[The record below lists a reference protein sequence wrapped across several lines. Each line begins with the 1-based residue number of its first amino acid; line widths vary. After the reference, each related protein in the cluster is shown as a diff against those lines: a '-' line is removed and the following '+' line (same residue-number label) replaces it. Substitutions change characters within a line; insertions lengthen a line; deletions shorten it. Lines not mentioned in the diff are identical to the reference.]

1 MTFRSGAL
9 LRLSGSE
16 MRAFLIPAAITA
28 AAAGAL
34 IWYVTKDRD
43 AVTTLRF
50 TAGSEAGEYYDFATA
65 LAAVVDQPGSG
76 LVIEVMPSAGAVE
89 NAERLATGAADIGLI
104 QSDTQT
110 PATVRAIA
118 PIFPETLHIVAR
130 TDSGIR
136 TVADIAGKRVALMP
150 RGSGSNAVFARIMA
164 HYGMDEN
171 DYRVAHLAPAEAIA
185 ALRAGEADVMA
196 RVIALGNGPMRELLR
211 DPGMQLVALD
221 QAEAIQMFAPALR
234 RIEIPRG
241 ALNGWPP
248 VPAQDTEALGVDAIL
263 VAGAQ
268 VPEARVKRLTELLFA
283 SRNLLL
289 ELDEQTAFLG
299 QGTSPDLLGLPLH
312 PGARAYF
319 DADKPQFFVEY
330 TDQIALGL
338 TIAALAASAIWQAKS
353 WMEQRQKNR
362 SDAYNETMVKVI
374 DELRGPVSPARLD
387 EIEASVFDV
396 LRKTLDDIDHDRLA
410 PEMLPAFDL
419 LWRAAGTLI
428 SARRTEMAE
437 SPAATGPVPAAA
449 VFEAMGRPA

>member
-1 MTFRSGAL
+1 
-9 LRLSGSE
+9 
-16 MRAFLIPAAITA
+16 MRAFLIPAAIMI

-34 IWYVTKDRD
+34 IWYVTTDRD

-65 LAAVVDQPGSG
+65 LATVVDQPGSG
-76 LVIEVMPSAGAVE
+76 LVIKVMPSAGAVE

-130 TDSGIR
+130 TDSGIG

-268 VPEARVKRLTELLFA
+268 VPEAMVKRLTELLFA
-283 SRNLLL
+283 SRNLLV

-299 QGTSPDLLGLPLH
+299 KGTSPDLLG
-312 PGARAYF
+312 
-319 DADKPQFFVEY
+319 KPQFFVEY

-387 EIEASVFDV
+387 EIEATVFDV

-428 SARRTEMAE
+428 SARRSEMAE
-437 SPAATGPVPAAA
+437 TPAATGRVPAAA